1 MPGDV
6 FRPGGVT
13 YLHIPAPDARRLASF
28 YEDVF
33 GWSIRDGDGDS
44 PAFEDGTGGA
54 DGQLIGHFMP
64 GLPVSGEAGVIPYVY
79 VDSVDETLA
88 RVTDKGGRVLREPYP
103 EGTLW
108 VATVFD
114 PAGNV
119 VGVWQNGPR
128 T

>member
-13 YLHIPAPDARRLASF
+13 YLRIPAPAPDTGRLASF
-28 YEDVF
+28 YKDVF
-33 GWSIRDGDGDS
+33 GWKVRDDES
-44 PAFEDGTGGA
+44 PAFEDGRAGA
-54 DGQLIGHFMP
+54 DGQVIGHFMAD
-64 GLPVSGEAGVIPYVY
+64 LPVAGEAGVIPYIY
-79 VDSVDETLA
+79 VDSIDETLA
-88 RVTDKGGRVLREPYP
+88 LVEASGGRLLAEPYP